1 MVRLDDIYYGYTS
14 AAGRCEYADGD
25 CTMAMPS
32 NEMYACVG
40 RRQCDVNLPTGDRGR
55 YMPKCE
61 EYGTYLQA
69 DYTCV
74 DGKAAMI
81 FYDIRPPF
89 NQNS

>member
-14 AAGRCEYADGD
+14 AAGRCEYAGGD

-74 DGKAAMI
+74 DGKAATKFCYTSVFGFI
-81 FYDIRPPF
+81 
-89 NQNS
+89 